1 MENTIKIF
9 ENEKF
14 GKIRTIV
21 IDGEPWFMGK
31 DVAVSL
37 GYTNPAKAIRDH
49 VDIEDKTVNESFTV
63 NGTRGTLI
71 NESGIYSLIL
81 SSKLSCYNKLVT
93 PLQK

>member
-1 MENTIKIF
+1 MENKIQIF
-9 ENEKF
+9 ENVEF
-14 GKIRTIV
+14 GQVRTIV
-21 IDGEPWFMGK
+21 IGGEPWFVGK

-71 NESGIYSLIL
+71 NE
-81 SSKLSCYNKLVT
+81 
-93 PLQK
+93 

>member
-37 GYTNPAKAIRDH
+37 G
-49 VDIEDKTVNESFTV
+49 
-63 NGTRGTLI
+63 
-71 NESGIYSLIL
+71 
-81 SSKLSCYNKLVT
+81 
-93 PLQK
+93 